1 MEDPKLAKTALIVL
15 GMHRSGTSALAGVVG
30 HLGAALPQD
39 LMAGTEMNAKGFF
52 ESNRIMKL
60 NDSLLDAAG
69 TTWWDPRRFP
79 DDWLDSD
86 AAEPFLAEAVDTLAL
101 DYGEAPV
108 FVMKDPRVCRL
119 MPFWRK
125 ALTRFG
131 ARPLVIHTHRPPLD
145 VAPSLTRWTGYDAEY
160 GLLLWERHILDA
172 EAESRDLPRAFTCY
186 DSLLTDWRSE
196 MVRIAQVLDF
206 AWPCPPE
213 TVQSVVDDF
222 LSRDL
227 QHFHDRDH
235 NRSADDLPPL
245 LTQTLDIMDRWA
257 RDGEAREDHATLD
270 EMRAAM
276 DQVGPLYDALARK
289 SVLRAKEVTS
299 LQGKLDD
306 LGGQMDRRSAEF
318 DELNARHGT
327 LMECHETAE
336 RQLKTFAD
344 QQEQEQ
350 AERQELSIALN
361 DPTVASLRMVDMIGR
376 VQEASAL
383 SQEEKARAD
392 RLSAELAK
400 AVEARDSLKAQSDG
414 LSAELA
420 RAVETR
426 DSLEAQ
432 SSRLSAERAR
442 LAADVKAAQQTEQ
455 KLSAERDSLAA
466 VCQRLTAERDQ
477 ARAETSQCEAAFL
490 ASTSWRVTAPL
501 RFVSRLVRR
510 GRQAS

>member
-186 DSLLTDWRSE
+186 ESLLTDWRSE
-196 MVRIAQVLDF
+196 MVRIAQVLDL

-227 QHFHDRDH
+227 QHFQDRDR
-235 NRSADDLPPL
+235 NRPADDLPPL

-306 LGGQMDRRSAEF
+306 LGGQLDRRRAEF

-327 LMECHETAE
+327 LMERHETAE

-361 DPTVASLRMVDMIGR
+361 DPTVASLRMVDLIGR

-392 RLSAELAK
+392 R
-400 AVEARDSLKAQSDG
+400 

-442 LAADVKAAQQTEQ
+442 LAADLKAARQAEQ
-455 KLSAERDSLAA
+455 KLRAERDDLAA
-466 VCQRLTAERDQ
+466 NCQRLTAERDQ

>member
-60 NDSLLDAAG
+60 NDRLLDAAG

-79 DDWLDSD
+79 DEWLEGDG
-86 AAEPFLAEAVDTLAL
+86 AEPFLAEAVETLTL

-119 MPFWRK
+119 MPFWQK
-125 ALTRFG
+125 ALSRFG
-131 ARPLVIHTHRPPLD
+131 ARPLIIHTHRPPLD

-160 GLLLWERHILDA
+160 GLLLWERHVLDA
-172 EAESRDLPRAFTCY
+172 EAESRGLPRAFTCY
-186 DSLLTDWRSE
+186 EALLTDWRSE
-196 MVRIAQVLDF
+196 MTRVAQVLDF
-206 AWPCPPE
+206 AWPCPPD
-213 TVQSVVDDF
+213 TVQSGVDDF

-227 QHFHDRDH
+227 QHFHDRD
-235 NRSADDLPPL
+235 RTKAAGDVPPL
-245 LTQTLDIMDRWA
+245 LTETLAIMDRWA
-257 RDGEAREDHATLD
+257 RDGEVREDHARLD
-270 EMRAAM
+270 RMRAAL

-306 LGGQMDRRSAEF
+306 LGGHLDRNRAEF
-318 DELNARHGT
+318 DDLNARHST
-327 LMECHETAE
+327 LVERHQTAE
-336 RQLKTFAD
+336 QQLKEFAD
-344 QQEQEQ
+344 LQAREQ
-350 AERQELSIALN
+350 AERQELSVAMK
-361 DPTVASLRMVDMIGR
+361 DPTVASLRIVDLIAK
-376 VQEASAL
+376 VQEASAVAL
-383 SQEEKARAD
+383 QERARAD
-392 RLSAELAK
+392 ILSAELA
-400 AVEARDSLKAQSDG
+400 VTVRARDSLIAD
-414 LSAELA
+414 
-420 RAVETR
+420 
-426 DSLEAQ
+426 
-432 SSRLSAERAR
+432 SSRLSAEGAR
-442 LAADVKAAQQTEQ
+442 LAADLAAARQAEQT
-455 KLSAERDSLAA
+455 LRAERDGLA
-466 VCQRLTAERDQ
+466 VNCQRLTTERDQ

-501 RFVSRLVRR
+501 RFVSRLVGR